1 MTRIM
6 IAQQVITLQLK
17 QPHHCVHACNLPSS
31 FSELAQCGCLS
42 KSLMLAELIQTS
54 QGSGASVWTVTPGQ
68 FDVLLVLK
76 LLPSSASKKSIF
88 LLQTL

>member
-1 MTRIM
+1 MSWIM
-6 IAQQVITLQLK
+6 VAQQVITLQLK
-17 QPHHCVHACNLPSS
+17 QPHHCVHASDLPSS

-54 QGSGASVWTVTPGQ
+54 SGASVWTVTPGH
-68 FDVLLVLK
+68 FDVLLVLQF
-76 LLPSSASKKSIF
+76 LPSSASKKSIF

>member
-1 MTRIM
+1 MV
-6 IAQQVITLQLK
+6 AQQVITLQLK
-17 QPHHCVHACNLPSS
+17 QPHHCVHVYNLPSS

-54 QGSGASVWTVTPGQ
+54 QGSGASVWTVTPAQ
-68 FDVLLVLK
+68 FDMLLVLQ

>member
-1 MTRIM
+1 MTWIM

-17 QPHHCVHACNLPSS
+17 QPHHCVHAYNLPSS

-54 QGSGASVWTVTPGQ
+54 QGSVWTVTPGQ
-68 FDVLLVLK
+68 FDVLLVLQ

-88 LLQTL
+88 LLQPL